1 MTADVPMISCPGEP
15 TMPLTYKKPEHLQ
28 LRQHPD
34 FNEAWV
40 QQRIADDPSIL
51 GLGEIEL
58 LERERSQGKAGRLD
72 LLLSDPDNDRR
83 FEVELMLGA
92 TDPSHVIR
100 EGKRNP
106 GTRSD
111 GLLRRK

>member
-1 MTADVPMISCPGEP
+1 
-15 TMPLTYKKPEHLQ
+15 MPLTYKKPEHLQ

-40 QQRIADDPSIL
+40 QQRIADDPSII